1 MEAMGVF
8 SSWVTALMKLSCCS
22 LRRISRIR
30 KLVFTIIPAI
40 SRAKKTTPRKSRTPS
55 RQLRMIQPTFS
66 PTASSTKQT
75 PKTTKK
81 AVARRRLLIRMA
93 GFYRVDEEECVGRA
107 PSPAA
112 VDVESEVGCEVCCFR
127 RSPVEAYLDW
137 LTSKAKA
144 AGARPTQYLKLRLV
158 RHVLPPALRVLLP
171 GGAVRRALPGKPDA
185 PAPTWRAPRCRT
197 S

>member
-1 MEAMGVF
+1 
-8 SSWVTALMKLSCCS
+8 MKLSCCS

-66 PTASSTKQT
+66 PTASSTRQT
-75 PKTTKK
+75 PRTTKK
-81 AVARRRLLIRMA
+81 AIALRRLLIRMA

-112 VDVESEVGCEVCCFR
+112 VDVDCEVGCFR

-137 LTSKAKA
+137 LTPKAKA
-144 AGARPTQYLKLRLV
+144 AGAVARPTQHLKPRLV
-158 RHVLPPALRVLLP
+158 R
-171 GGAVRRALPGKPDA
+171 
-185 PAPTWRAPRCRT
+185 
-197 S
+197 